1 MKVWGD
7 EGGGGRGRE
16 EAWERAGRREM
27 EGGGGRSRRV
37 KKGRGHVSPLLES
50 GPHDRD

>member
-7 EGGGGRGRE
+7 EEGGGRGGE

-37 KKGRGHVSPLLES
+37 KKKIGRVSPFLES